1 MMNERLIPFVR
12 GVYLIDREDPDTMK
26 DAFMNEVIENG
37 GAYTEATGEKTGLY
51 EISLH
56 GITACGASEIDAIH
70 YWIAAANKAIANP
83 KGEEVEADGFITTHP
98 PRGTPRNHAEEIANV
113 MAERDASNLHAF
125 QRMPFGIS

>member
-12 GVYLIDREDPDTMK
+12 GVSLIDREDPDTLK

-37 GAYTEATGEKTGLY
+37 GAYAEATGEKTGLY

-70 YWIAAANKAIANP
+70 YWIDAANKAIANP

-98 PRGTPRNHAEEIANV
+98 PCGTPRNHAEEIANAL
-113 MAERDASNLHAF
+113 AERDSVKPHAF